1 MMLCYNQVMEQVD
14 GYNQRADIWSLGITA
29 LELAKGFA
37 PYAKL
42 EPMKVLA
49 YYTLLVLLLLL
60 TTIDVHLLL
69 TVTTM
74 RNILAISMCN
84 SAV

>member
-42 EPMKVLA
+42 EPMKVLDTA
-49 YYTLLVLLLLL
+49 
-60 TTIDVHLLL
+60 
-69 TVTTM
+69 
-74 RNILAISMCN
+74 
-84 SAV
+84 

>member
-1 MMLCYNQVMEQVD
+1 MMLCYEQVMEQVD

-42 EPMKVLA
+42 EPMKVPAIA
-49 YYTLLVLLLLL
+49 YHTLLLLL
-60 TTIDVHLLL
+60 LITIDVYYTLSPPCSIH
-69 TVTTM
+69 
-74 RNILAISMCN
+74 
-84 SAV
+84 